1 VTLRLGEN
9 ERKSW
14 SKGGTRVPTVLP
26 IRGKGKKSIVS
37 DTELIAVISIVP
49 WLACL
54 LLVHVFPQ
62 VAGAFAMAGQI
73 R

>member
-1 VTLRLGEN
+1 M
-9 ERKSW
+9 
-14 SKGGTRVPTVLP
+14 PTVLP
-26 IRGKGKKSIVS
+26 LRRKRKNIPA
-37 DTELIAVISIVP
+37 ELEFIALMSIVP

-54 LLVHVFPQ
+54 LLVHAFPL

>member
-1 VTLRLGEN
+1 M
-9 ERKSW
+9 
-14 SKGGTRVPTVLP
+14 PTVLP

-54 LLVHVFPQ
+54 LLVHAFPQ

>member
-1 VTLRLGEN
+1 MRLEEN
-9 ERKSW
+9 ERQSW

-26 IRGKGKKSIVS
+26 LRRKRKNIPA
-37 DTELIAVISIVP
+37 ELEFIALMSIVP

-54 LLVHVFPQ
+54 LLVHAFPL